1 MTNVILRRDI
11 AILQQR
17 ISKGLIH
24 SLDRVTSKDMLALS
38 HVARLITIGTIAPRT
53 SCAAGPTAWGN
64 VSRHSD
70 KERSGKSCDFYS
82 T

>member
-24 SLDRVTSKDMLALS
+24 SLDRVTSKDMLADILTKRG
-38 HVARLITIGTIAPRT
+38 VDR
-53 SCAAGPTAWGN
+53 AAIST
-64 VSRHSD
+64 VL
-70 KERSGKSCDFYS
+70 ETGKVPSY
-82 T
+82 